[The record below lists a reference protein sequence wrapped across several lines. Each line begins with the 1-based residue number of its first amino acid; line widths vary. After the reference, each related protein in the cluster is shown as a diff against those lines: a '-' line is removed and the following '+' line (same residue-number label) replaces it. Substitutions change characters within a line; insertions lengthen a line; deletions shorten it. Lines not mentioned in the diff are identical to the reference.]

1 MKMRI
6 LILSGLITVSTALPQ
21 TVTNLCGTN
30 ERGLAR
36 QAGDSWMEDCNR
48 CRCSD
53 KLLPGCTKRFCPP
66 TSEDSK
72 DTPGTSNR
80 NNAGGVGGVVFPGAI
95 PATRDEGDDAVEV
108 CTDRDGRPRIPGES
122 WKEDCNTCQCDSNGN
137 AFCTEIFCDNRDDA
151 VEVCTD
157 GNGKP
162 RIPGES
168 WKEDCNTCSC
178 AKTGVA
184 LCSQRFCINTQPKDF
199 YLFTEDPSKDKS
211 SIPQCNQDGVENCR
225 AVTINN
231 GLLTSKVPSE
241 QFIKLIQGTN
251 IELQL
256 KGNPTAGSSP
266 GRQSYR
272 FSLTDGGEASMTVN
286 SKTGGVY
293 GTIRPLTGD
302 YLYTLEAAFGGGSVL
317 YQRNKNYFN
326 QFED

>member
-1 MKMRI
+1 MRL
-6 LILSGLITVSTALPQ
+6 LILSSLLTLSTALPQ
-21 TVTNLCGTN
+21 SVTNQCGTN

-72 DTPGTSNR
+72 EPQGTSNR
-80 NNAGGVGGVVFPGAI
+80 NNAGGGGGGVVNFPGAVR
-95 PATRDEGDDAVEV
+95 ATRDEGVCVDSAGVTRVPGESWKEQCNTCQCDSDGNALCTEIFCNNDDDAVEV
-108 CTDRDGRPRIPGES
+108 CTDS
-122 WKEDCNTCQCDSNGN
+122 Q
-137 AFCTEIFCDNRDDA
+137 
-151 VEVCTD
+151 
-157 GNGKP
+157 GKP

-168 WKEDCNTCSC
+168 WKEDCNTCRC
-178 AKTGVA
+178 ASTGVA
-184 LCSQRFCINTQPKDF
+184 LCSQRFCVNIQPRDF

-211 SIPQCNQDGVENCR
+211 SIPQCNQEGVENCR

-231 GLLTSKVPSE
+231 NLLTSKVPSQ
-241 QFIKLIQGTN
+241 QFIKLIQGTD

-256 KGNPTAGSSP
+256 KGSPTSGSSP

-293 GTIRPLTGD
+293 GTVRPLTGD
-302 YLYTLEAAFGGGSVL
+302 YHYTLEAAFGGGSVL
-317 YQRNKNYFN
+317 FQRDKNYFN

>member
-1 MKMRI
+1 METLFI
-6 LILSGLITVSTALPQ
+6 ASYLIQAAL
-21 TVTNLCGTN
+21 VVLM
-30 ERGLAR
+30 
-36 QAGDSWMEDCNR
+36 GD
-48 CRCSD
+48 
-53 KLLPGCTKRFCPP
+53 
-66 TSEDSK
+66 
-72 DTPGTSNR
+72 
-80 NNAGGVGGVVFPGAI
+80 
-95 PATRDEGDDAVEV
+95 
-108 CTDRDGRPRIPGES
+108 
-122 WKEDCNTCQCDSNGN
+122 CQ
-137 AFCTEIFCDNRDDA
+137 
-151 VEVCTD
+151 
-157 GNGKP
+157 
-162 RIPGES
+162 
-168 WKEDCNTCSC
+168 
-178 AKTGVA
+178 
-184 LCSQRFCINTQPKDF
+184 DF

-241 QFIKLIQGTN
+241 QFIKLIQGTD